1 MQTIILNDIRAFAD
15 AIKKCFL
22 QLKSHHSAVIARQNK
37 AELQAW
43 SNQLHDAH
51 VSLRQSF
58 MRLPS
63 ELSMDD
69 PDVVEIVKAMTSIA
83 KMANECREA
92 SALA

>member
-15 AIKKCFL
+15 AVKKCFL
-22 QLKSHHSAVIARQNK
+22 QLKSHHADVIARKNK

-69 PDVVEIVKAMTSIA
+69 PDVVETVKAMNSIA
-83 KMANECREA
+83 KMPNECREA